1 MERFLGKRPGR
12 RGFTLVELLVV
23 IAIIGILVGLLLPAV
38 QAAREAARRMQCSN
52 NLKQL
57 GLAALNFESAYKR
70 LPPGYLGNNRIGPAG
85 MTSLDFNNNS
95 GISHLVFMM
104 PFMEQTAIYDPI
116 ANNLDLNPDIDGIGV
131 PTANAIRYQIWWN
144 QDPVWFGSMFRIG
157 SLLCPTD
164 DAYAGTRFI
173 GIGLHSIASGG
184 GIAANPVTEYWTGV
198 PANFPGFATIGKTNY
213 LGIAGRRGRTG
224 TTGLTPPTDAVPGVT
239 FDTLQGIFTARSKTR
254 MGAISDGTT
263 NTLMFSEVTGDW
275 DQPCRPSGRHTSFS
289 WISNGPMITHWMQGL
304 PTAAA
309 GSWQSA
315 VNCKSPFRLSS
326 MHAGGILNATLGDGS
341 VRSMTTTMEYRL
353 WLLMGSMADGIVTNI
368 PE

>member
-70 LPPGYLGNNRIGPAG
+70 FPPGYLGNNRIGPAG
-85 MTSLDFNNNS
+85 MTTLDFTHNS

-104 PFMEQTAIYDPI
+104 PFMEQTQIYDPI
-116 ANNLDLNPDIDGIGV
+116 ATNLDLNPDKDGIGV
-131 PTANAIRYQIWWN
+131 PSAELPRYSIWSTL
-144 QDPVWFGSMFRIG
+144 DPVWFGAQYRIG

-164 DAYAGTRFI
+164 DAYAGTRRI
-173 GIGLHSIASGG
+173 GIGLHSIANGSLT
-184 GIAANPVTEYWTGV
+184 ANPVTEFWTFV
-198 PANFPGFATIGKTNY
+198 PEFSASFQTIGKTNY

-224 TTGLTPPTDAVPGVT
+224 ATVITPATDAVPGVT
-239 FDTLQGIFTARSKTR
+239 FDQLQGVFTARSKTR
-254 MGAISDGTT
+254 IAAIADGTT
-263 NTLMFSEVTGDW
+263 NTLLFSEVTGEW
-275 DQPCRPSGRHTSFS
+275 DQPCRPAGRGISYS
-289 WISNGPMITHWMQGL
+289 WISNGGMITHWMQSV
-304 PTAAA
+304 PAA
-309 GSWQSA
+309 GAGAWQSS

-326 MHAGGILNATLGDGS
+326 MHSGGVINATLGDGS
-341 VRSMTTTMEYRL
+341 VRTMTTTMEYRL